1 VGGFHHLDALRKAS
15 RARRRMVVTGNHQA
29 RQGCVHGPKRFQG
42 MGHGASSF
50 ARTQHQGAPTRHI
63 RQTSW
68 HIQQG
73 LGTCNRCVKEL
84 AQKLGWILVE

>member
-1 VGGFHHLDALRKAS
+1 
-15 RARRRMVVTGNHQA
+15 
-29 RQGCVHGPKRFQG
+29 

-50 ARTQHQGAPTRHI
+50 ASTQHQGAPTRHS

-68 HIQQG
+68 HVQQG
-73 LGTCNRCVKEL
+73 LGTSDCSIEQL